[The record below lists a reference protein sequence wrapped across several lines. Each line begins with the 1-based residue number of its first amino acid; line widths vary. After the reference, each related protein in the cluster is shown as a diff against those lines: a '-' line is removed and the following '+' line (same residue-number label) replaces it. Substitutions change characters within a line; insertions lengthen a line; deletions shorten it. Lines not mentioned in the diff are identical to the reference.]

1 MHGPDPTDPHPLAG
15 HPRVGFLKPL
25 VDHPQI
31 EIGDYTYYDDPDGPE
46 RFVEACV
53 GHLYP
58 FIGDRLIIGRF
69 CAIACGVSFVM
80 NGAKHAMGGISTYP
94 FQIFGKGWEDG
105 FDFQTIL
112 DGVKGDTRI
121 GNDVWIGEKA
131 TIMPGVTVG
140 DGAVIAA
147 HAVVTKDVPA
157 YAVVGGNPGGTIR
170 MRFPDDAVR
179 RLLEIAWWNWPA
191 DRISRNLGAIRG
203 GDIDALEKAK

>member
-1 MHGPDPTDPHPLAG
+1 
-15 HPRVGFLKPL
+15 
-25 VDHPQI
+25 
-31 EIGDYTYYDDPDGPE
+31 
-46 RFVEACV
+46 
-53 GHLYP
+53 
-58 FIGDRLIIGRF
+58 
-69 CAIACGVSFVM
+69 M
-80 NGAKHAMGGISTYP
+80 NGANHAMGGISTYP
-94 FQIFGKGWEDG
+94 FQIFGKGWEAG

-157 YAVVGGNPGGTIR
+157 YAVVGGNPARTIR
-170 MRFPDDAVR
+170 MRFSDDAIR